1 MNVHVLETDGWS
13 LLLPPE
19 WWAERE
25 EDTVVIGDRDGVGC
39 IEISE
44 LRPEAGPV
52 DDASLATLA
61 AAIGGEGRWTRTMVA
76 GVPGLYAAGLDGD
89 AALREWCL
97 GRGAIALYITYS
109 CDLANRGM
117 DDSAVDEILGTL
129 ALDPDLS

>member
-1 MNVHVLETDGWS
+1 MHVLETDGWS

-25 EDTVVIGDRDGVGC
+25 DETVLIGDRDGVGC

-52 DDASLATLA
+52 DEASLAALA
-61 AAIGGEGRWTRTMVA
+61 AAIGGDSRWKPVMVA
-76 GVPGLYAAGLDGD
+76 GVPGLYTEGLDEE
-89 AALREWCL
+89 AALREWCIGQ
-97 GRGAIALYITYS
+97 GRIVLYITYS
-109 CDLANRGM
+109 CELANRGM
-117 DDSAVDEILGTL
+117 DDAAVDEILATL